1 MLALLFGVV
10 AVAPSTAEATS
21 SELVKLAAQV
31 PSGVR
36 AFLAGTAQLLTV
48 VLPIILLGYTVW
60 RRLFREL
67 ILVGSSALVAWGAV
81 ALIES
86 QFDKAEPSETLQ
98 TYQFDSWLTDAS
110 FPSVVYLA
118 ALTAAITAASP
129 LLSRQWRRTGWVAVG
144 AAVVVRMLTATQ
156 APVGL
161 LVTVF
166 VGAAAAS
173 LVLVVL
179 GAPAR
184 RPGSEQ
190 LSEAAHRA
198 GLVLSD
204 FTPDEVRGRGGR
216 WFRCRTGDGR
226 DALLKYVDGDERDA
240 DLLYRFWRAIRVK
253 GIEDTGTS
261 VAPEAA
267 VSHEA
272 MMTMLASNAGVT
284 VPDVLGVSETDQG
297 AVLITTRPTGVTLAV
312 LGSPDDSDDS
322 GVVSGDEAISDEV
335 LASSWQQVD
344 LMHRRRIAHRQLDAD
359 HVVVDGSRVTIGRFR
374 WSGPAAS
381 DDLIAVDT
389 ADFLTAT
396 GALVG
401 AERAVRAARA
411 VIGDERL
418 VDALPFLQPLALASE
433 NKRAARSDKELL
445 GALRDR
451 ITDETHTDDVEM
463 AELQRIGLQQI
474 IGVLGFGVLV
484 LFLLGLV
491 NNWDDIVS
499 VFKEAN
505 WTDVPIMVVLILL
518 TNVAG
523 AVSLIGAVTRP
534 LPLGDTTTIMF
545 GQSFLNRFTPAN
557 AGGMAM
563 RIRYLQKGGT
573 DLTLGTAAVGLTS
586 VASGVVQTVF
596 LVLFVTWGGTTD
608 TGIEAEQ
615 PSWGVIGMVVAVL
628 LISAFV
634 VAVVPKLRAAVLRVI
649 RNFTSKIRDEFSD
662 LLTRP
667 AKLASLFGGAAVSKF
682 LMVETFVIACRA
694 FDIDIGWAQLA
705 SAYMVGTTIASAVPT
720 PGGVGAVEAALVL
733 MLTGLGV
740 DQAVAWSATLLFR
753 LISYWMP
760 IIPGAIGYKLS
771 QYRELV

>member
-1 MLALLFGVV
+1 MLLALLFGVV
-10 AVAPSTAEATS
+10 AVDPSSVEAAS
-21 SELVKLAAQV
+21 SNLVKLMAEV
-31 PSGVR
+31 PAGIR

-48 VLPIILLGYTVW
+48 VLPIAMIGFTLW
-60 RRLFREL
+60 HRRFREL
-67 ILVGSSALVAWGAV
+67 LLVLASAIVAWAAM
-81 ALIES
+81 ALIKS
-86 QFDKAEPSETLQ
+86 QFDRAEPTETLNN
-98 TYQFDSWLTDAS
+98 FEFESWLTDAS
-110 FPSVVYLA
+110 FPGVVYLA
-118 ALTAAITAASP
+118 ALTAAVTAASP
-129 LLSRQWRRTGWVAVG
+129 LLDRPWRRTGWIAVG
-144 AAVVVRMLTATQ
+144 SAVLVRMLTATQ
-156 APVGL
+156 APISL
-161 LVTVF
+161 LVTVI
-166 VGAAAAS
+166 VGTAAAS
-173 LVLVVL
+173 FVLAVV

-190 LSEAAHRA
+190 LSEAGRRA
-198 GLVLSD
+198 GLTLTD
-204 FTPDEVRGRGGR
+204 LQPFEVVGREGR
-216 WFRCRTGDGR
+216 WFRCRADNGSPVV
-226 DALLKYVDGDERDA
+226 LKYVDGDERDA
-240 DLLYRFWRAIRVK
+240 DLLYRLWRSIRVK

-261 VAPEAA
+261 VAPDAA

-272 MMTMLASNAGVT
+272 MATMLAANGGVA
-284 VPDVLGVSETDQG
+284 VPEVLGVSETERG
-297 AVLITTRPTGVTLAV
+297 AVLFTAPAPGRTLDSLGARPDAATDLIT
-312 LGSPDDSDDS
+312 
-322 GVVSGDEAISDEV
+322 DEV
-335 LASSWQQVD
+335 LAACWTQIGV
-344 LMHRRRIAHRQLDAD
+344 LHERRLAHRQLDA
-359 HVVVDGSRVTIGRFR
+359 HHFWVDGTDVTLDRFR
-374 WSGPAAS
+374 WAEAAAT
-381 DDLIAVDT
+381 DELLAIDV

-401 AERAVRAARA
+401 AERAVDVALATA
-411 VIGDERL
+411 GDDT
-418 VDALPFLQPLALASE
+418 VVSALPFLQSLALASE
-433 NKRAARSDKELL
+433 NKRIARKDKELL
-445 GALRDR
+445 GRLHATVTER
-451 ITDETHTDDVEM
+451 TGAEDVEM

-474 IGVLGFGVLV
+474 IGVFGFGVLM

-491 NNWDDIVS
+491 DNWDDIVA

-505 WTDVPIMVVLILL
+505 WTDVPVMIVLILL

-523 AVSLIGAVTRP
+523 AASLIGSVTRP
-534 LPLGDTTTIMF
+534 LPLGDTTTVMF

-596 LVLFVTWGGTTD
+596 LVVLVAWGGTTD
-608 TGIEAEQ
+608 TGGIEAEK
-615 PSWGVIGMVVAVL
+615 PDWGVIGIVVAVL
-628 LISAFV
+628 LICAFV
-634 VAVVPKLRAAVLRVI
+634 VAVVPKLRTGVMQVL

-667 AKLASLFGGAAVSKF
+667 GKLTLLFGGAAVSKL
-682 LMVETFVIACRA
+682 LMIETFVIACRA
-694 FDIDIGWAQLA
+694 FDIDLGWAQLA

-760 IIPGAIGYKLS
+760 IIPGAIGYKVS

>member
-1 MLALLFGVV
+1 MLALLFGLV

-21 SELVKLAAQV
+21 SELVKLAALA
-31 PSGVR
+31 PAGVR

-48 VLPIILLGYTVW
+48 ALPITILGFALW
-60 RRLFREL
+60 RRRFREL
-67 ILVGSSALVAWGAV
+67 LLVGSSALVACGAM

-86 QFDKAEPSETLQ
+86 QFDKAEPTETLQ
-98 TYQFDSWLTDAS
+98 SFQFDSWLTDAS
-110 FPSVVYLA
+110 FPSILYLA
-118 ALTAAITAASP
+118 GLTAAITAASP
-129 LLSRQWRRTGWVAVG
+129 LLDRPWRRAGWVAV
-144 AAVVVRMLTATQ
+144 ASAVVVRLLTATQ

-184 RPGSEQ
+184 RPGSDQ
-190 LSEAAHRA
+190 LSEAARRA
-198 GLVLSD
+198 GLVLTG
-204 FTPDEVRGRGGR
+204 FTPHEVYGREGR
-216 WFRCRTGDGR
+216 WFHCQAGGGS

-240 DLLYRFWRAIRVK
+240 DLLYRLWRTIRVK

-261 VAPEAA
+261 TAPAAA

-272 MMTMLASNAGVT
+272 MMTMLASSAGVG
-284 VPDVLGVSETDQG
+284 VPEVLGVSETDQG
-297 AVLITTRPTGVTLAV
+297 AVLVLTRPPGITLAAI
-312 LGSPDDSDDS
+312 GSGTEPDGPDDASDGS
-322 GVVSGDEAISDEV
+322 TIRDETLV
-335 LASSWQQVD
+335 TSWRQID
-344 LMHRRRIAHRQLDAD
+344 LLHRRRIAHRQLDAH
-359 HVVVDGSRVTIGRFR
+359 HVLVDGSQVTIDRFR

-381 DDLIAVDT
+381 DDLIAVDI

-396 GALVG
+396 AALVG
-401 AERAVRAARA
+401 VERAVRAARS
-411 VIGDERL
+411 VIGDDRL
-418 VDALPFLQPLALASE
+418 AAALPYLQPLALASA
-433 NKRAARSDKELL
+433 NKKAARADKDLL
-445 GALRDR
+445 GALRDLV
-451 ITDETHTDDVEM
+451 TEETGADDVEM
-463 AELQRIGLQQI
+463 AELQRIGIQQI
-474 IGVLGFGVLV
+474 IGVLGFGVLM
-484 LFLLGLV
+484 LFLLGLID
-491 NNWDDIVS
+491 NWDDIVQ
-499 VFKEAN
+499 VFQEAN
-505 WTDVPIMVVLILL
+505 WTDVPVMVVLVLL

-534 LPLGDTTTIMF
+534 LPLGDTTTVMF

-615 PSWGVIGMVVAVL
+615 PSWGVVVAVVAVL
-628 LISAFV
+628 LICAFV
-634 VAVVPKLRAAVLRVI
+634 VAVVPKLRVAVMQVL
-649 RNFTSKIRDEFSD
+649 RNFTSKIRDEFGE

-667 AKLASLFGGAAVSKF
+667 GKLAALFGGATVSKL
-682 LMVETFVIACRA
+682 LMVETFVLACRA

-771 QYRELV
+771 QRRELV